1 MLFTGFAQSLYSAS
15 VKEDVPKGT
24 EVLRVIATDA
34 DDGHNAEVR
43 YSIRNASDL
52 SFSIGETSGA
62 IITTG

>member
-1 MLFTGFAQSLYSAS
+1 M
-15 VKEDVPKGT
+15 
-24 EVLRVIATDA
+24 IATDA
-34 DDGHNAEVR
+34 DDGRNAEVR